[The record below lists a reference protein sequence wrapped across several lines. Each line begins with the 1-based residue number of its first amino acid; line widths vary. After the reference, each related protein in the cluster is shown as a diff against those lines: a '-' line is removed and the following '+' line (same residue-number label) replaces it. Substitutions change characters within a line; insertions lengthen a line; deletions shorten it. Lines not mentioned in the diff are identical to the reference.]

1 LTSTHCF
8 HRIAGTKQEEVGN
21 VEIERREPEGLET
34 GTTVSAGFGL
44 GRVVLVWVA
53 IGVLLFV
60 IGTALQNSQS
70 IYAGL
75 IIAPVALIGGGLLLK
90 GESALVRFGMVV
102 AAGLILI
109 YVTGTAFSLA
119 VQLGQF

>member
-1 LTSTHCF
+1 MEPERT
-8 HRIAGTKQEEVGN
+8 
-21 VEIERREPEGLET
+21 EIETPQT
-34 GTTVSAGFGL
+34 GTTVSAGIAR
-44 GRVVLVWVA
+44 GRLVIVWVA

-75 IIAPVALIGGGLLLK
+75 ILLPLALLGGGILLK
-90 GESALVRFGMVV
+90 EESAVVRFGMLL

-119 VQLGQF
+119 VQIGQF

>member
-1 LTSTHCF
+1 MEQE
-8 HRIAGTKQEEVGN
+8 RMEPEAPQAGRTLPAG
-21 VEIERREPEGLET
+21 IER
-34 GTTVSAGFGL
+34 
-44 GRVVLVWVA
+44 GRLVLLWVA

-75 IIAPVALIGGGLLLK
+75 VLTPMALIGGGILLK
-90 GESALVRFGMVV
+90 EESALVRFGMLL

-119 VQLGQF
+119 VQLAQF

>member
-1 LTSTHCF
+1 
-8 HRIAGTKQEEVGN
+8 V
-21 VEIERREPEGLET
+21 EPERTEVEAPQAGR
-34 GTTVSAGFGL
+34 TVSAGIER
-44 GRVVLVWVA
+44 GRLVLVWVA

-75 IIAPVALIGGGLLLK
+75 ILAPVALIGGGVLLK
-90 GESALVRFGMVV
+90 SESALVRFGMLL

>member
-1 LTSTHCF
+1 
-8 HRIAGTKQEEVGN
+8 
-21 VEIERREPEGLET
+21 VEIERREPEGSET
-34 GTTVSAGFGL
+34 GTTVSTGFGP

-53 IGVLLFV
+53 IGVLLFI
-60 IGTALQNSQS
+60 IGSALQNSQS

-75 IIAPVALIGGGLLLK
+75 ILAPVALIGGGVLLK
-90 GESALVRFGMVV
+90 GESALVRFGMLLT
-102 AAGLILI
+102 AGLILI

>member
-1 LTSTHCF
+1 MEQERMEPEAPQAGRTLST
-8 HRIAGTKQEEVGN
+8 G
-21 VEIERREPEGLET
+21 IER
-34 GTTVSAGFGL
+34 
-44 GRVVLVWVA
+44 GRLVLLWVA

-75 IIAPVALIGGGLLLK
+75 VLTPMALIGGGILLK
-90 GESALVRFGMVV
+90 EESALVRFGMLL

-119 VQLGQF
+119 VQLAQF